1 MNATAE
7 KDVHVAAFRR
17 FGSELAGSGPS
28 WLESLRKDGMAR
40 FAALGFPTTR
50 DEEWRFTSVDPIAR
64 TPFRPAKP
72 PAGGIGS
79 AAVDRL
85 VPVLPHE
92 HRLVFVNGSFVKE
105 LSSSRSL
112 PGGARAMSLAA
123 ALAEEPDHVR
133 AVLARQARYEDRAFT
148 ALNTA
153 FIRDGAYVRIP
164 DSVIVPE
171 PIHIVFISMPGAQ
184 PEASHPRNVILAG
197 RSSQAL
203 VVESYVSAGAGTTF
217 TNAVTEVRCG
227 ENAVLD
233 HTKVER
239 EASGS
244 FHIATTAAL
253 VERSGNYASRSFSL
267 GGSIVR
273 NDIDAVLDGEGIE
286 CHLDGLYLGK
296 GEKLVDNHTRIEHAK
311 PHCDSREVYKGILA
325 DSARAVFNGKIH
337 VRQDAQKT
345 DAKQQNKNL
354 LLSGDC
360 VVDTKPE
367 LEIFADDV
375 KCTHGATV
383 GQLDD
388 VAMFYLRS
396 RGLDVDSAR
405 TILIHAFASD
415 VISRVK
421 VEALRAWI
429 DGAVVEIL
437 SGLNK
442 KGAP

>member
-7 KDVHVAAFRR
+7 KNIHVAAFQR
-17 FGSELAGSGPS
+17 FESELAGSGPS
-28 WLESLRKDGMAR
+28 WLEPLRKHGMAR
-40 FAALGFPTTR
+40 FSALGFPTTR
-50 DEEWRFTSVDPIAR
+50 DEEWKFTSVDPIAR
-64 TPFRPAKP
+64 TPFRPARA
-72 PAGGIGS
+72 PAGGLGP

-85 VPVLPHE
+85 IPALPDA
-92 HRLVFVNGSFVKE
+92 HRLVFVNGSFAKE
-105 LSSSRSL
+105 LSSSKAL

-123 ALAEEPDHVR
+123 ALAEEPDLVR
-133 AVLARQARYEDRAFT
+133 AVLARRARHEDRAFT

-164 DSVIVPE
+164 DGAILPE
-171 PIHIVFISMPGAQ
+171 PIHIVFISLPGAE

-197 RSSQAL
+197 RSSQAS
-203 VVESYVSAGAGTTF
+203 VIETYVSGGRGITF
-217 TNAVTEVRCG
+217 TNVVTEVHCG

-239 EASGS
+239 EAPGS

-253 VERSGNYASRSFSL
+253 VERSGNYVFRNFSL

-273 NDIDAVLDGEGIE
+273 NDIDVVLDGEGIE
-286 CHLDGLYLGK
+286 CHLDGLYLGT
-296 GEKLVDNHTRIEHAK
+296 GDKLVDNHTRIEHAK
-311 PHCDSREVYKGILA
+311 PHCDSREVYKGILG

-354 LLSGDC
+354 LLSGDA

-388 VAMFYLRS
+388 LAMFYLRS
-396 RGLDVDSAR
+396 RGLDIDSAR
-405 TILIHAFASD
+405 NILIHAFASD

-421 VEALRAWI
+421 VEPLRAWI
-429 DGAVVEIL
+429 DAALVETL
-437 SGLNK
+437 SGLNGK
-442 KGAP
+442 REP